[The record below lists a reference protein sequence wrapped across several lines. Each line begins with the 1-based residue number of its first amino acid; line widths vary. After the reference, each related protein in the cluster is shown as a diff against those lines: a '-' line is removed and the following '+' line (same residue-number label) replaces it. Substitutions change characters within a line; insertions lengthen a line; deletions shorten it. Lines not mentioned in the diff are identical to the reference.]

1 MKSLI
6 TASSAA
12 DYRNRERAV
21 ANFATLVP
29 HVSPELLGRL
39 NFLIGASADPDT
51 ALTFLVRLFLEK
63 PEDFHRLTNTPQ
75 ILLPL
80 ITVFANSRFL
90 AEEIL
95 QQPHWIED
103 VVLGGDLHRHITSEE
118 MEMMLEQFLLQWG
131 SGMPSALHLAQFRR
145 QQILRI
151 LLRDVSGLCNLAETT
166 EELSNLADAILNVT
180 YCHLRDELIKKHGV
194 PRYTDADGQSRVCEF
209 SVIALGKLGGAELN
223 YSSDIDLMF
232 VYSENGDT
240 DGERPVSNKEFFKKV
255 ANQFTALLST
265 YTSEGLCY
273 RVDLRLRPEGKLGE
287 VCISLDGAK
296 KYYQQRARDWELQM
310 LIKARVAAGDQTPGR
325 LLLDFVEPL
334 IYSSTLDFS
343 KVESVSATRERIQEK
358 LNQRRGSKEVDIKL
372 ARGGIRDIEF
382 LAQCLQRLHGGREP
396 WVRHGGTLH
405 SLFRLRAKNL
415 LNDVEYSRLASAYE
429 FLRHLEH
436 RLQFE
441 DDRQTHTLPQ
451 DRDALEILAQ
461 RMPATELGSEPSADK
476 LLTRLQQHFEEV
488 RELYER
494 VIHASQPI
502 YYSGNV
508 TTPQSSQHGHPKPPA
523 PPLYIDPADSN
534 LVRFLDQKAPQ
545 LASAIS
551 RAGMKRGARTL
562 ERYLEWIV
570 PNPEWLEW
578 LNSDQVLTSY
588 LLDIFEHSPYFSEQ
602 MMRFPELLLEL
613 RKMRHTPGH
622 DAIPEEVDALD
633 DANVLRRFFRK
644 EMFRIQA
651 ESICLRTPVFQTL
664 TRTSALADT
673 AIRVAYRLA
682 VQQTLLTHPPAT
694 ARYEATNQMMVIA
707 LGRLGMHEFDLA
719 SDADL
724 VFVLR
729 DADAAEHQFWTRVA
743 RTIIDRLSAYTGEGV
758 MFSVDTRLRP
768 NGREGELVQTENSY
782 KEYFES
788 RAEAWEGITY
798 MKSRAV
804 AGNVERATEFLSE
817 LQDLD
822 WRRYGQS
829 GRSQK
834 QLRQMR
840 VRLEREQGAD
850 NDLKAGRGGFYDI
863 DFALLFLRL
872 KGAGIFYKVLNTP
885 ARIDVIE
892 KMGHLERADAAFLRD
907 AATFYRALDHGL
919 RVMVGQAEGSLPKS
933 QSQLDMLTELVER
946 WTPEH
951 LHDQPLAA
959 ELEQIRGR
967 TREFFDRLFTA

>member
-12 DYRNRERAV
+12 DYRHRERAV
-21 ANFATLVP
+21 ANFATLAP
-29 HVSPELLGRL
+29 HLAPELLSRL
-39 NFLIGASADPDT
+39 TYLVGTSADPDS
-51 ALTFLVRLFLEK
+51 ALTFLVRLLSDK

-75 ILLPL
+75 VLLPL

-95 QQPHWIED
+95 QQPHWIEE
-103 VVLGGDLHRHITSEE
+103 VVLDGDLHRHLSSEE
-118 MEMMLEQFLLQWG
+118 MEMMLEQFLLKGG
-131 SGMPSALHLAQFRR
+131 SGVPSALHLAQFRR

-151 LLRDVSGLCNLAETT
+151 LLRDISGLCNLAETT

-194 PRYTDADGQSRVCEF
+194 PRYQDADGNSRVCEF
-209 SVIALGKLGGAELN
+209 SVIALGKLGGGELN

-232 VYSENGDT
+232 LYSANGET
-240 DGERPVSNKEFFKKV
+240 DGERSITNKEFFKKV

-273 RVDLRLRPEGKLGE
+273 RVDLRLRPDGKLGE
-287 VCISLDGAK
+287 VCISLEGAE

-310 LIKARVAAGDQTPGR
+310 LIKARVAAGDKSPGR
-325 LLLDFVEPL
+325 RLLEFVEPL
-334 IYSSTLDFS
+334 TYSSTLDFS
-343 KVESVSATRERIQEK
+343 AVEAVSVTRERIQEK
-358 LNQRRGSKEVDIKL
+358 LNQRRGTKEVDIKL

-382 LAQCLQRLHGGREP
+382 LVQCLQRLHGGREP
-396 WVRHGGTLH
+396 WVRHGATLH
-405 SLFRLRAKNL
+405 SLFRLRDKNL
-415 LNDVEYSRLASAYE
+415 LSDVEHSRLASAYE

-451 DRDALEILAQ
+451 DREAIGVLAR
-461 RMPATELGSEPSADK
+461 RMPATELGSQPSADK
-476 LLTRLQQHFEEV
+476 LLSRLQQHFEEV

-494 VIHASQPI
+494 VIHAHQAM
-502 YYSGNV
+502 YYYGTSATPASGN
-508 TTPQSSQHGHPKPPA
+508 KPASAPA
-523 PPLYIDPADSN
+523 EQVFVEPADSN
-534 LVRFLDQKAPQ
+534 LVRFLDQRAPQ
-545 LASAIS
+545 LASAVS
-551 RAGMKRGARTL
+551 RAGMKRGTRTL

-578 LNSDQVLTSY
+578 LNSDSVLTGY

-613 RKMRHTPGH
+613 KRMRESPGH
-622 DAIPEEVDALD
+622 DATIEEADALE
-633 DANVLRRFFRK
+633 DANDLRKFFRR

-651 ESICLRTPVFQTL
+651 ESICLGTPVFNTL
-664 TRTSALADT
+664 IRTSSLADA
-673 AIRVAYRLA
+673 AIRAAYRIA
-682 VQQTLLTHPPAT
+682 VEQTLLTHPPAT
-694 ARYEATNQMMVIA
+694 GNYRASDQMMVVA
-707 LGRLGMHEFDLA
+707 LGRLGMREFDLA

-729 DADAAEHQFWTRVA
+729 DADAGEHQFWTRVA
-743 RTIIDRLSAYTGEGV
+743 RTMIDRLSAYTGEGV

-798 MKSRAV
+798 MKARAV
-804 AGNVERATEFLSE
+804 AGGIERATEFLSE

-840 VRLEREQGAD
+840 LRLEREQGAD

-872 KGAGIFYKVLNTP
+872 KGAGIFFKVLNTP

-907 AATFYRALDHGL
+907 AASFYRALDHGL

-933 QSQLDMLTELVER
+933 QSQLDMLTALVGR
-946 WTPEH
+946 WTSEH
-951 LHDQPLAA
+951 LHDQPLEA
-959 ELEQIRGR
+959 ELAQIRDR